1 MKDQA
6 ERAADAKRLKEL
18 EESSL
23 GEFSEGRAGTLAID
37 RRTQRRRAG
46 KLAVQRPLSAT
57 QIAHQY
63 DRKMSEK
70 AAKEARRVAKKA
82 REDKED
88 QEEAAAKEVKKA
100 RKKAARE
107 RRRATDYIDNYTEG
121 KEVMKGGIG
130 RLGRGPD
137 DNIGPSEAVEFN
149 RRHVQE
155 EFESFTP
162 DMSVLAVARDVAA
175 QRGGGGAG
183 AGAGEGG
190 VEGEG
195 EAGGSQ
201 GGTGEAVETKHDL
214 GEAFNALI
222 TADQCGPAGNAEQ
235 LVSVFF
241 GAGKVDTA
249 GEAGEAGGAGG
260 VSGVGDGN
268 DDDYFEDPT
277 ADANM
282 WDVVAMHSTLDT
294 EDAEHA
300 VQTVEEEGGEEGSA
314 AGPKRA
320 VKYKYPT

>member
-63 DRKMSEK
+63 NRKMSEK

-82 REDKED
+82 REEAED
-88 QEEAAAKEVKKA
+88 QEEAAAKEAKKA

-137 DNIGPSEAVEFN
+137 DNIGPSEDVEFN

-162 DMSVLAVARDVAA
+162 DMSVMAVARDVAA

-183 AGAGEGG
+183 AGEEEGGGEGAAE
-190 VEGEG
+190 V
-195 EAGGSQ
+195 GGSQ
-201 GGTGEAVETKHDL
+201 GGMGEAVETKTDL
-214 GEAFNALI
+214 G
-222 TADQCGPAGNAEQ
+222 GAGNAEQ

-249 GEAGEAGGAGG
+249 GEAGKGGGEGG
-260 VSGVGDGN
+260 VGGVGDGN

-294 EDAEHA
+294 EDAEQP
-300 VQTVEEEGGEEGSA
+300 VEQPVEEEGGEWEDGEEGAAAGKA
-314 AGPKRA
+314 AGPKRS